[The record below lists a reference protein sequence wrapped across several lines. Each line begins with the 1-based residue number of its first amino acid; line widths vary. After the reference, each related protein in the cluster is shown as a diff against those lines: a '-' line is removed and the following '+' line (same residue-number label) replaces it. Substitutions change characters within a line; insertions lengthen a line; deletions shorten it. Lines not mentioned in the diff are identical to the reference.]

1 MHQPKKRLAKKSWA
15 FLTAALTLGVITGV
29 GGYFLFNQNKQRSS
43 VSNFAYQPKQSSVKH
58 QQAVDETLTP
68 WTWNNNNFSSLKIT
82 GENPGSFGLVRSQ
95 NENLNIASVTKNDS
109 DDNLKY
115 LNAVEKYLDGQQNF
129 AIRRYDNN
137 GRALYDINLAKM
149 ENPSTVQRGL
159 NGEPIFDPFKGFGL
173 TGNAPTDWNEIK
185 GKVPVEVVQSPHSPN
200 LYFVLLV
207 PKVVLEYHQ
216 LDKKVVKES
225 LEVEA
230 TDSFDPTKRLQKD
243 SPMKDSTKTGEK
255 LQETMS
261 SMSGMATSTRAKALK
276 VEVERGS
283 QSDSLLKND
292 FAKKPLQHKENSGT
306 DVKLDAEKDFTE
318 AWKPVLTTEQIA
330 REKGMGATVV
340 SIYDAPYSENHTA
353 FGLVDHIDP
362 KKMVENYPPS
372 WKTPKWNHHGIWDYN
387 ARNLLLQ
394 TTGFFNPRRHPEWF
408 DEGQAKAD
416 NTSPGFKVGESDHK
430 KDGFKDS
437 SSSSSSSSPIALPFE
452 AYFANIGNMVAI
464 GNSVFIFGG
473 NGHATK
479 MFTTNPLSIGVFR
492 IKYTDNFSKSSVTG
506 WPYAVLF
513 GGLINPQTN
522 GLKDLPLGTNRWF
535 EYVPRMAVSGVKWV
549 GNQLVLAG
557 TLTMGDTTTVPRLK
571 YDQLEKHLNLV
582 AQGQGLLR
590 EDLQIFTPYGW
601 ANRPDIP
608 AGAWLQD
615 EMGSNKFGPHYFL
628 NNPDIQ
634 DNVNNDTVEAL
645 INTYTNTDK
654 LKHVYPYRYSG
665 LYAWQLFNWSNKLTN
680 TSLSAN
686 FVNENSYAPN
696 SLFAAILNE
705 DLLTGLSDKIDYGKE
720 NEFADNEADR
730 FNQLLSLNPSAN
742 TNWARYLNVVQ
753 RFTTGPNLDGST
765 FDQFLDFLPWIGNGK
780 AFSNS
785 HTATLSV
792 SSNTPLPTFS
802 NINVGVKSMITQHLN
817 KENTRWVFIPNSS
830 PDIWTGAGYRKANN
844 NNNGIPLTSVLPSS
858 SSSTQFNPNSDD
870 NKVTPSG
877 GSAKKTTTYPALP
890 NSISP
895 TSDWINA
902 LTFTNK
908 NNPQRNQLLL
918 RSLLGTIPVLIN
930 KSGGSGN
937 EFNHTSDQKW
947 DKTNEKDG
955 NLPGFGEVNGLY
967 NAALLYTYGFF
978 GTNTNN
984 SDPKIGFKADSSSS
998 SSTLV
1003 GSGLNWTSQDVGN
1016 LVVINDTS
1024 FGFQLGGWFITFTD
1038 FIRPRTGYLGITLSS
1053 LQDQNIIWADQPWT
1067 SFKGSYLDSDGTPKS
1082 LWDPTALKQ
1091 LPTSSTTS
1099 DTNPTL
1105 SPSFL
1110 YFQPNKVK
1118 TNAYQTTNT
1127 YNKLIEPEQWNQAS
1141 DLSGMNNLL
1150 KLLSSKNIK
1159 QKLGKG
1165 TAMQGNNGGGVSQTI
1180 NTITTTGNISEGLKE
1195 ESSIQAETL
1204 KKFFD
1209 GKQNNKN
1216 EIGIGDSTFTKMD
1229 GKLTGVVSTPLVNLI
1244 NGQGATSDSYTTD
1257 LSFKPG
1263 NQIDFNRLF
1272 TLPVTELFDPNT
1284 MFVYDQYVP
1293 LLVNLP
1299 SGFDQASIRL
1309 KVISYSVEN
1318 QTLGVRLEFKDPNTQ
1333 QFIPVLN
1340 ASSTGPQTVFQ
1351 PFNQWADYVLPLI
1364 VTVPIVVIIL
1374 SVTLGLTIGIPMHR
1388 NKKAL
1393 QAGFDLSNKKVDV
1406 LTKAVG
1412 SVFKEIINRTGISNA
1427 PKKLKQATPTKPTPK
1442 TPPKPPVKQ

>member
-43 VSNFAYQPKQSSVKH
+43 VSNFAYQPKQLSVKH

-95 NENLNIASVTKNDS
+95 NGNLNISSVTKNVS

-115 LNAVEKYLDGQQNF
+115 LNDVEKYLDGQQNF

-185 GKVPVEVVQSPHSPN
+185 GKVPVEVVQSPLNPN
-200 LYFVLLV
+200 LYFLLLV

-225 LEVEA
+225 LGVESSS
-230 TDSFDPTKRLQKD
+230 SFNPTQRLKKE
-243 SPMKDSTKTGEK
+243 SPMKDSSKQGEK
-255 LQETMS
+255 LALADGGS
-261 SMSGMATSTRAKALK
+261 SGSMATSTRAKALK
-276 VEVERGS
+276 IEVERGS

-292 FAKKPLQHKENSGT
+292 FAKKPLKHKNSSGT
-306 DVKLDAEKDFTE
+306 EVKLEAEKEFTK
-318 AWKPVLTTEQIA
+318 AWKPVLKTDEIEKN
-330 REKGMGATVV
+330 REMGATVV
-340 SIYDAPYSENHTA
+340 SVYDAPYSENHTA

-362 KKMVENYPPS
+362 RKMIENYPPS

-416 NTSPGFKVGESDHK
+416 NTSPGFKVGENDHK
-430 KDGFKDS
+430 KDGFKD
-437 SSSSSSSSPIALPFE
+437 SSSSSPIALPFE

-492 IKYTDNFSKSSVTG
+492 IKYTDNFSKSSVIG

-557 TLTMGDTTTVPRLK
+557 TLTMGDTATVPRLK

-608 AGAWLQD
+608 AGAWLQN
-615 EMGSNKFGPHYFL
+615 EAGSKFGPHYFL

-645 INTYTNTDK
+645 ISTYTNTDE

-680 TSLSAN
+680 TPLSAN

-705 DLLTGLSDKIDYGKE
+705 DLLTGLSDKIGYGKE

-730 FNQLLSLNPSAN
+730 FNQLLSLNPSSN

-765 FDQFLDFLPWIGNGK
+765 FDQFLDFLPWIGNNK
-780 AFSNS
+780 PYSNS

-817 KENTRWVFIPNSS
+817 QQNTRWVFTPNSS
-830 PDIWTGAGYRKANN
+830 PDIWTGAGYRKQG

-858 SSSTQFNPNSDD
+858 SSSSTQFNPSSAENQVNS
-870 NKVTPSG
+870 
-877 GSAKKTTTYPALP
+877 KKTTYTHLP

-930 KSGGSGN
+930 KSGEGGE
-937 EFNHTSDQKW
+937 EFTHTSDQKW
-947 DKTNEKDG
+947 DKTETKEG

-967 NAALLYTYGFF
+967 NAALLHTYGFF

-984 SDPKIGFKADSSSS
+984 SDPKIGFKADSSSSSSSS

-1053 LQDQNIIWADQPWT
+1053 LQDQTIIWADQPWT

-1082 LWDPTALKQ
+1082 LWDPTALKS
-1091 LPTSSTTS
+1091 LSTTS
-1099 DTNPTL
+1099 NDNFPTL

-1118 TNAYQTTNT
+1118 QYNASNT
-1127 YNKLIEPEQWNQAS
+1127 YHRLIEPDKWQSNS

-1150 KLLSSKNIK
+1150 KLLTIKNIK
-1159 QKLGKG
+1159 QKLGK
-1165 TAMQGNNGGGVSQTI
+1165 TAQSQENSGGGVSQTI

-1195 ESSIQAETL
+1195 KTSIQAETL

-1209 GKQNNKN
+1209 SKQNNKS

-1244 NGQGATSDSYTTD
+1244 NGQGATSDSDTEKI
-1257 LSFKPG
+1257 SFKPG

-1284 MFVYDQYVP
+1284 MLVYDQYVP

-1299 SGFDQASIRL
+1299 SGFDQALIRL

-1318 QTLGVRLEFKDPNTQ
+1318 QTLGVRLEFKDSNTN

>member
-43 VSNFAYQPKQSSVKH
+43 VSNFAYQPKQLSVKH

-95 NENLNIASVTKNDS
+95 NDNLNIASVTKNGS

-185 GKVPVEVVQSPHSPN
+185 GKVPVEVVQSPLNPN

-207 PKVVLEYHQ
+207 PKVVLEYHNLNNQ
-216 LDKKVVKES
+216 VVKES
-225 LEVEA
+225 LGVD
-230 TDSFDPTKRLQKD
+230 TSGSTFDPTQRLQKD
-243 SPMKDSTKTGEK
+243 SPVKDSSKQGEK
-255 LQETMS
+255 LS
-261 SMSGMATSTRAKALK
+261 LADGGSMSGGYIHSPKALK

-283 QSDSLLKND
+283 QSESLQNND
-292 FAKKPLQHKENSGT
+292 FAKKPLKHKNSSGE
-306 DVKLDAEKDFTE
+306 VKLDASGEFGDNK
-318 AWKPVLTTEQIA
+318 AWKPLLTTDQIKDN
-330 REKGMGATVV
+330 RGMGATVV
-340 SIYDAPYSENHTA
+340 SVYDAPYSENHTA

-362 KKMVENYPPS
+362 KKMIENYPPS

-416 NTSPGFKVGESDHK
+416 NTSPGFKVGENDHK
-430 KDGFKDS
+430 KDGFKKD
-437 SSSSSSSSPIALPFE
+437 SSSPIALPFE

-492 IKYTDNFSKSSVTG
+492 IKYTDNFSKSSVIG

-557 TLTMGDTTTVPRLK
+557 TLTMGDTATVPRLK

-615 EMGSNKFGPHYFL
+615 EAGSKFGPHYFL

-645 INTYTNTDK
+645 ISTYTNTDE

-680 TSLSAN
+680 TPLSAN

-705 DLLTGLSDKIDYGKE
+705 DLLTGLSDKIGYGKE

-730 FNQLLSLNPSAN
+730 FNQLLSLNPSSN

-765 FDQFLDFLPWIGNGK
+765 FDQFLDFLPWIGNGYS
-780 AFSNS
+780 FSNS
-785 HTATLSV
+785 PSPSTSAS
-792 SSNTPLPTFS
+792 TPLPTFS
-802 NINVGVKSMITQHLN
+802 NINVGVKSAITTHLN
-817 KENTRWVFIPNSS
+817 KENTRWVFTPNSS

-844 NNNGIPLTSVLPSS
+844 NNNGIPFDQVKPSS
-858 SSSTQFNPNSDD
+858 SSSTQFNPNLDD
-870 NKVTPSG
+870 NKVTPA
-877 GSAKKTTTYPALP
+877 GSSPKKTTYDALP

-918 RSLLGTIPVLIN
+918 RALLGTIPVLIN
-930 KSGGSGN
+930 KSGDSNDQFNKDSEQQWN
-937 EFNHTSDQKW
+937 ET
-947 DKTNEKDG
+947 EKPGG

-967 NAALLYTYGFF
+967 NAALLHTYGFF

-984 SDPKIGFKADSSSS
+984 SDPKIGFKADSSSSS

-1053 LQDQNIIWADQPWT
+1053 LQDQTIIWADQPWT

-1082 LWDPTALKQ
+1082 LWDPTALKS
-1091 LPTSSTTS
+1091 LSTTS
-1099 DTNPTL
+1099 NDNFPTL

-1118 TNAYQTTNT
+1118 QYNASNT
-1127 YNKLIEPEQWNQAS
+1127 YNKLIEPDKWQSSS
-1141 DLSGMNNLL
+1141 DLTNMTSLL
-1150 KLLSSKNIK
+1150 KLLTIKNIK
-1159 QKLGKG
+1159 QKLGK
-1165 TAMQGNNGGGVSQTI
+1165 TAQSQENSGGGVSQTI

-1195 ESSIQAETL
+1195 ETSIQAETL

-1209 GKQNNKN
+1209 SKQNNKS

-1244 NGQGATSDSYTTD
+1244 NGQGATSDSDTEKI
-1257 LSFKPG
+1257 SFKPG

-1284 MFVYDQYVP
+1284 MLVYDQYVP

-1318 QTLGVRLEFKDPNTQ
+1318 QTLGVRLEFKDPDTN

>member
-43 VSNFAYQPKQSSVKH
+43 VSNFAYQPKQLSVKH

-95 NENLNIASVTKNDS
+95 NENLNIASVTKNGS

-207 PKVVLEYHQ
+207 PKVVVEYHNLNNQ
-216 LDKKVVKES
+216 VVKES

-230 TDSFDPTKRLQKD
+230 TDSFDPTQRLKSD
-243 SPMKDSTKTGEK
+243 SPMKDSNKDSEK
-255 LQETMS
+255 LEES
-261 SMSGMATSTRAKALK
+261 SMSGATSTRKALK
-276 VEVERGS
+276 IEVERGS
-283 QSDSLLKND
+283 SDTLSKSD
-292 FAKKPLQHKENSGT
+292 FAKKPLKHKDNSGE
-306 DVKLDAEKDFTE
+306 VKLEAEKDFPQGKV
-318 AWKPVLTTEQIA
+318 WKPLLTTDQIKDN
-330 REKGMGATVV
+330 RGMGATVV
-340 SIYDAPYSENHTA
+340 SVYDAPYSENHTA

-430 KDGFKDS
+430 KDGFKD
-437 SSSSSSSSPIALPFE
+437 SSSSSSPIALPFE

-557 TLTMGDTTTVPRLK
+557 TLTMGDTATVPRLK

-615 EMGSNKFGPHYFL
+615 EMGSKFGPHYFL

-645 INTYTNTDK
+645 INTYYTNTDK

-705 DLLTGLSDKIDYGKE
+705 DLLTGLSDKIGYGKE

-730 FNQLLSLNPSAN
+730 FNQLLSLNPSPN

-780 AFSNS
+780 PFSNS
-785 HTATLSV
+785 HTFSA
-792 SSNTPLPTFS
+792 SSTSSTPLPTFS

-858 SSSTQFNPNSDD
+858 SSSTPFNPDSDD
-870 NKVTPSG
+870 NKVTSG
-877 GSAKKTTTYPALP
+877 SSSKPTTYPALP

-918 RSLLGTIPVLIN
+918 RALLGTIPVLIN

-937 EFNHTSDQKW
+937 EFNHTSEQKW
-947 DKTNEKDG
+947 DKTETNEG

-967 NAALLYTYGFF
+967 NAALLHTYGFF
-978 GTNTNN
+978 GTNTN
-984 SDPKIGFKADSSSS
+984 STDPKIGFKADSSSSSSSSS

-1053 LQDQNIIWADQPWT
+1053 LQDQTIIWADQPWT

-1082 LWDPTALKQ
+1082 LWDPTALKS
-1091 LPTSSTTS
+1091 LSTTS
-1099 DTNPTL
+1099 NDNFPTL
-1105 SPSFL
+1105 SPSFQL
-1110 YFQPNKVK
+1110 YQPNKVK
-1118 TNAYQTTNT
+1118 TNAYQNSGT

-1141 DLSGMNNLL
+1141 DLTNMTNLL

-1159 QKLGKG
+1159 QKLGKD
-1165 TAMQGNNGGGVSQTI
+1165 TQSMGNNGGGVSQTI

-1195 ESSIQAETL
+1195 ETSIQAETL

-1209 GKQNNKN
+1209 SKQNNKS

-1244 NGQGATSDSYTTD
+1244 NGQGATSDSDTEKI
-1257 LSFKPG
+1257 SFKPG

-1284 MFVYDQYVP
+1284 MLVYDQYVP

-1318 QTLGVRLEFKDPNTQ
+1318 QTLGVRLEFKDPDTN

>member
-43 VSNFAYQPKQSSVKH
+43 VSNFAYQPKQLSVKH

-95 NENLNIASVTKNDS
+95 NENLNIASVTKNGS

-207 PKVVLEYHQ
+207 PKVVVEYHNLNNQ
-216 LDKKVVKES
+216 VVKES

-230 TDSFDPTKRLQKD
+230 TDSFDPTQRLKSGSPVKD
-243 SPMKDSTKTGEK
+243 SNKDSEK
-255 LQETMS
+255 LEES
-261 SMSGMATSTRAKALK
+261 SMSGATSTRKALK
-276 VEVERGS
+276 IEVERGS

-292 FAKKPLQHKENSGT
+292 FAKKPFKDESNK
-306 DVKLDAEKDFTE
+306 KLDASGEFAGDK
-318 AWKPVLTTEQIA
+318 AWKPLLTTEQIKDN
-330 REKGMGATVV
+330 RGMGATVV
-340 SIYDAPYSENHTA
+340 SVYDAPYSENHTA

-416 NTSPGFKVGESDHK
+416 NTSPDFKVGESDHK
-430 KDGFKDS
+430 KDGFKDSS

-557 TLTMGDTTTVPRLK
+557 TLTMGDTATVPRLK

-615 EMGSNKFGPHYFL
+615 EMGSKFGPHYFL

-730 FNQLLSLNPSAN
+730 FNQLLSLNPSPN

-785 HTATLSV
+785 HTLS
-792 SSNTPLPTFS
+792 SSSASSTPLPTFS
-802 NINVGVKSMITQHLN
+802 NINVGVKSDITKHLN
-817 KENTRWVFIPNSS
+817 KENTRWVFIPGST

-858 SSSTQFNPNSDD
+858 SSSTPFSPNSDD
-870 NKVTPSG
+870 NKVTSG
-877 GSAKKTTTYPALP
+877 SSSKPTTYPALP

-918 RSLLGTIPVLIN
+918 RALLGTIPVLIN
-930 KSGGSGN
+930 KSGDSN
-937 EFNHTSDQKW
+937 DQFNKDSDQKW

-967 NAALLYTYGFF
+967 NAALLHTYGFF
-978 GTNTNN
+978 GTNTN
-984 SDPKIGFKADSSSS
+984 STDPKIGFKADSSSS

-1053 LQDQNIIWADQPWT
+1053 LQDQTIIWADQPWT

-1082 LWDPTALKQ
+1082 LWDPTALKS
-1091 LPTSSTTS
+1091 LSTTS
-1099 DTNPTL
+1099 NDNFPTL

-1118 TNAYQTTNT
+1118 AYQNSGT

-1150 KLLSSKNIK
+1150 KLLSNKNIK
-1159 QKLGKG
+1159 QKLGKD
-1165 TAMQGNNGGGVSQTI
+1165 TQSMGNNGGGVSQTI

-1195 ESSIQAETL
+1195 ETSIQAETL

-1209 GKQNNKN
+1209 SKQNNKS

-1244 NGQGATSDSYTTD
+1244 NGQGATSDTEKI
-1257 LSFKPG
+1257 SFKPG

-1284 MFVYDQYVP
+1284 MLVYDQYVP

-1318 QTLGVRLEFKDPNTQ
+1318 QTLGVRLEFKDPDTN

>member
-29 GGYFLFNQNKQRSS
+29 GGYFLFNQNKRRSS
-43 VSNFAYQPKQSSVKH
+43 VSNFAYQPKQLSVKH

-95 NENLNIASVTKNDS
+95 NENLNIASVTKNGS

-207 PKVVLEYHQ
+207 PKVVVEYHQ
-216 LDKKVVKES
+216 LDKVVKES

-230 TDSFDPTKRLQKD
+230 TSNFDPTKRLQKE
-243 SPMKDSTKTGEK
+243 SPQKDPAKESTEK
-255 LQETMS
+255 LTETTS
-261 SMSGMATSTRAKALK
+261 SMSSGGATFTRAKALK
-276 VEVERGS
+276 VEVEKQSGS
-283 QSDSLLKND
+283 SDTLSKSD
-292 FAKKPLQHKENSGT
+292 FAKKPFKDESNK
-306 DVKLDAEKDFTE
+306 KLDASGEFAGDK
-318 AWKPVLTTEQIA
+318 AWKPLLKTDEIA
-330 REKGMGATVV
+330 KEKGMGATVV
-340 SIYDAPYSENHTA
+340 SFYDAPYSENHTA

-430 KDGFKDS
+430 KDGFKD
-437 SSSSSSSSPIALPFE
+437 SSSSSSPIALPFE

-557 TLTMGDTTTVPRLK
+557 TLTMGDTATVPRLK

-608 AGAWLQD
+608 VGAWLQD
-615 EMGSNKFGPHYFL
+615 EMGSKFGPHYFL

-634 DNVNNDTVEAL
+634 DNVNNYTVEVL

-705 DLLTGLSDKIDYGKE
+705 DLLTGLSDKIVYGKE
-720 NEFADNEADR
+720 NEFAENEADR
-730 FNQLLSLNPSAN
+730 FNQLLSLNPSPN

-753 RFTTGPNLDGST
+753 RFTTGPNLDSST

-780 AFSNS
+780 PFSNS

-802 NINVGVKSMITQHLN
+802 NINVGVKSDITQHLN
-817 KENTRWVFIPNSS
+817 KENTRWVFTPNSS
-830 PDIWTGAGYRKANN
+830 PGIWTGAGYRKQG
-844 NNNGIPLTSVLPSS
+844 NNNGIPFEQVKPSNGSNTFDPNSSENQVTSS
-858 SSSTQFNPNSDD
+858 SGSSP
-870 NKVTPSG
+870 
-877 GSAKKTTTYPALP
+877 AKKTTTYYSFLP

-918 RSLLGTIPVLIN
+918 RGLLGTIPVLIN
-930 KSGGSGN
+930 KSGDSN
-937 EFNHTSDQKW
+937 DQFNKDSEQKW
-947 DKTNEKDG
+947 DKTETNEG

-967 NAALLYTYGFF
+967 NAALLHTYGFF
-978 GTNTNN
+978 GTNTN
-984 SDPKIGFKADSSSS
+984 STDPKIGFKADSSSS

-1082 LWDPTALKQ
+1082 LWDPTALKS
-1091 LPTSSTTS
+1091 LPNSSTTS

-1105 SPSFL
+1105 SPSFQL
-1110 YFQPNKVK
+1110 YQPNKVK
-1118 TNAYQTTNT
+1118 SGQYQTTNT
-1127 YNKLIEPEQWNQAS
+1127 YNKLIEPDKWESSS
-1141 DLSGMNNLL
+1141 DLTNMTNLL

-1159 QKLGKG
+1159 EKLGKD
-1165 TAMQGNNGGGVSQTI
+1165 TQSMGNNGGGVSQTI
-1180 NTITTTGNISEGLKE
+1180 NTITTTGNISEDLKE
-1195 ESSIQAETL
+1195 ETSIQAETL

-1209 GKQNNKN
+1209 SKQNNKS

-1244 NGQGATSDSYTTD
+1244 NGQGATSDSDTEKI
-1257 LSFKPG
+1257 SFKSG

-1284 MFVYDQYVP
+1284 MFVYNQYVP

-1299 SGFDQASIRL
+1299 SDFDQASIRL

-1318 QTLGVRLEFKDPNTQ
+1318 QTLGVRLEFKDPQTQ

>member
-43 VSNFAYQPKQSSVKH
+43 VSNFAYQPKQLSVKH

-95 NENLNIASVTKNDS
+95 NENLNIASVTKNGS

-185 GKVPVEVVQSPHSPN
+185 GKVPVEVVQSPLNPN

-207 PKVVLEYHQ
+207 PKVVVEYHNLNNQ
-216 LDKKVVKES
+216 VVKES

-230 TDSFDPTKRLQKD
+230 TDSFDPTKRLQSMGPEKD
-243 SPMKDSTKTGEK
+243 SNKDSEK
-255 LQETMS
+255 LSEAMS
-261 SMSGMATSTRAKALK
+261 SMSSGGATSTRKALK
-276 VEVERGS
+276 IEVEKQSGS
-283 QSDSLLKND
+283 TDSLLKND
-292 FAKKPLQHKENSGT
+292 FAKKPFKDESNK
-306 DVKLDAEKDFTE
+306 KLDASGEFANDK
-318 AWKPVLTTEQIA
+318 AWKPVLKTDEI
-330 REKGMGATVV
+330 EKNRGMGATVV
-340 SIYDAPYSENHTA
+340 SVYDAPYSENHTA

-430 KDGFKDS
+430 KDGFKD

-557 TLTMGDTTTVPRLK
+557 TLTMGDTATVPRLK

-615 EMGSNKFGPHYFL
+615 EMDSKFGPHYFL

-705 DLLTGLSDKIDYGKE
+705 DLLTGLSDKIGYGKE

-730 FNQLLSLNPSAN
+730 FNQLLSLNPSPN

-765 FDQFLDFLPWIGNGK
+765 FDQFLDFLPWIGNGYS
-780 AFSNS
+780 FSNS
-785 HTATLSV
+785 PSPSTST
-792 SSNTPLPTFS
+792 SSTPLPTFS
-802 NINVGVKSMITQHLN
+802 NIGVGAKSMITQHLN

-830 PDIWTGAGYRKANN
+830 PDIWTGAGYRVQSANQK
-844 NNNGIPLTSVLPSS
+844 NGIPLTSVLPSS
-858 SSSTQFNPNSDD
+858 NNQQFNPTSMENQ
-870 NKVTPSG
+870 VTPKG
-877 GSAKKTTTYPALP
+877 GGTQTKKTTYDALP

-918 RSLLGTIPVLIN
+918 RGLLGTIPVLIN

-937 EFNHTSDQKW
+937 EFTHTNDQKW
-947 DKTNEKDG
+947 DKTETNEG

-967 NAALLYTYGFF
+967 NAALLHTYGFF
-978 GTNTNN
+978 GTNTN
-984 SDPKIGFKADSSSS
+984 STDPKIGFKADSSSS

-1053 LQDQNIIWADQPWT
+1053 LQDQTIIWADQPWT

-1082 LWDPTALKQ
+1082 LWDPTALKS
-1091 LPTSSTTS
+1091 LSTTS
-1099 DTNPTL
+1099 NDNFPTL

-1118 TNAYQTTNT
+1118 SGQYQQNNT
-1127 YNKLIEPEQWNQAS
+1127 YNKLIEPESATSAAS
-1141 DLSGMNNLL
+1141 SMTNLL

-1159 QKLGKG
+1159 QKLGKNTQSMG
-1165 TAMQGNNGGGVSQTI
+1165 NNNGGGVSQTI

-1195 ESSIQAETL
+1195 ETSIQAETL

-1209 GKQNNKN
+1209 SKQNNKS

-1244 NGQGATSDSYTTD
+1244 NGQGATSDSDTEKI
-1257 LSFKPG
+1257 SFKPG

-1284 MFVYDQYVP
+1284 MLVYDQYVP

-1318 QTLGVRLEFKDPNTQ
+1318 QTLGVRLEFKDPDTN

>member
-43 VSNFAYQPKQSSVKH
+43 VSNFAYQPKQLSVKH

-95 NENLNIASVTKNDS
+95 NENLNIASVTKNGS

-207 PKVVLEYHQ
+207 PKVVVEYHK
-216 LDKKVVKES
+216 LSKKVVKES

-230 TDSFDPTKRLQKD
+230 TDSFDPTQRLKKE
-243 SPMKDSTKTGEK
+243 SPMKDSSKTGEK
-255 LQETMS
+255 LTETTS
-261 SMSGMATSTRAKALK
+261 SMSGATSTRKALK
-276 VEVERGS
+276 IEVERGS

-292 FAKKPLQHKENSGT
+292 FAKKPLKHKNSSGT
-306 DVKLDAEKDFTE
+306 EVKLDASGEFGDNK
-318 AWKPVLTTEQIA
+318 AWKPLLTTEQIKDN
-330 REKGMGATVV
+330 RGMGATVV
-340 SIYDAPYSENHTA
+340 SVYDAPYSENHTA

-430 KDGFKDS
+430 KDGFKD
-437 SSSSSSSSPIALPFE
+437 SSSSSSPIALPFE

-557 TLTMGDTTTVPRLK
+557 TLTMGDTATVPRLK

-615 EMGSNKFGPHYFL
+615 EMGSKFGPHYFL

-705 DLLTGLSDKIDYGKE
+705 DLLTGLSDKIGYGKE

-730 FNQLLSLNPSAN
+730 FNQLLSLNPSPN

-780 AFSNS
+780 PFSNS
-785 HTATLSV
+785 HTLSSSSSSSV
-792 SSNTPLPTFS
+792 SSTSPLPTFS
-802 NINVGVKSMITQHLN
+802 NIGVGVKSMITKHLN
-817 KENTRWVFIPNSS
+817 KENTRWVFILNSS

-844 NNNGIPLTSVLPSS
+844 NNNGIPFDSVKPSNNS
-858 SSSTQFNPNSDD
+858 QQFNPTSMENQ
-870 NKVTPSG
+870 VTSAG
-877 GSAKKTTTYPALP
+877 GSAKKTTTYTHLP

-918 RSLLGTIPVLIN
+918 RGLLGTIPVLIN
-930 KSGGSGN
+930 KSGDSN
-937 EFNHTSDQKW
+937 DQFNKDSDQKW
-947 DKTNEKDG
+947 DKTETNEG

-967 NAALLYTYGFF
+967 NAALLHTYGFF
-978 GTNTNN
+978 GTNTN
-984 SDPKIGFKADSSSS
+984 STDPKIGFKADSSSSSS

-1053 LQDQNIIWADQPWT
+1053 LQDQTIIWADQPWT

-1082 LWDPTALKQ
+1082 LWDPTALKS
-1091 LPTSSTTS
+1091 LSTTS
-1099 DTNPTL
+1099 NDNFPTL
-1105 SPSFL
+1105 SPSFQL
-1110 YFQPNKVK
+1110 YQPNKVK
-1118 TNAYQTTNT
+1118 AYQNSGT
-1127 YNKLIEPEQWNQAS
+1127 YNKLIEPDKWESSS
-1141 DLSGMNNLL
+1141 DLTNMTNLL

-1159 QKLGKG
+1159 QKLGKD
-1165 TAMQGNNGGGVSQTI
+1165 TQSMGNNGGGVSQTI

-1195 ESSIQAETL
+1195 ETSIQAETL

-1209 GKQNNKN
+1209 SKQNNKS

-1244 NGQGATSDSYTTD
+1244 NGQGATSDSDTEKI
-1257 LSFKPG
+1257 SFKPG

-1284 MFVYDQYVP
+1284 MLVYDQYVP

-1318 QTLGVRLEFKDPNTQ
+1318 QTLGVRLEFKDPDTN

>member
-43 VSNFAYQPKQSSVKH
+43 VSNFAYQPKQLSVKH

-95 NENLNIASVTKNDS
+95 NDNLNISSVTKNSS

-207 PKVVLEYHQ
+207 PKVALEYHNLNNQ
-216 LDKKVVKES
+216 VVKES
-225 LEVEA
+225 LEVKA
-230 TDSFDPTKRLQKD
+230 TQSSFNPTQRLQKD
-243 SPMKDSTKTGEK
+243 SPVKDSSKQGEK
-255 LQETMS
+255 LSETTAS
-261 SMSGMATSTRAKALK
+261 SMSSGMATSTRAKALK

-292 FAKKPLQHKENSGT
+292 FAKKPLKHKNSSGE
-306 DVKLDAEKDFTE
+306 VKLEAEKEFTE
-318 AWKPVLTTEQIA
+318 AWKPLLTTDQIA

-340 SIYDAPYSENHTA
+340 SFYDAPYSENHTA

-416 NTSPGFKVGESDHK
+416 NTSPGFKVGDTDHK
-430 KDGFKDS
+430 KDGFKKN
-437 SSSSSSSSPIALPFE
+437 SSSPIALPFE

-557 TLTMGDTTTVPRLK
+557 TLTMGDTATVPRLK

-608 AGAWLQD
+608 VGAWLQD
-615 EMGSNKFGPHYFL
+615 EMGSKFGPHYFL

-645 INTYTNTDK
+645 ISSYKNTDK

-680 TSLSAN
+680 TPLSAN

-705 DLLTGLSDKIDYGKE
+705 DLLTGLSDKIFYGKE
-720 NEFADNEADR
+720 NEFAENEADR
-730 FNQLLSLNPSAN
+730 FNQLLSLNPNPN

-753 RFTTGPNLDGST
+753 RFTTGPNLDSST

-780 AFSNS
+780 PFSNS
-785 HTATLSV
+785 PSPSTSA
-792 SSNTPLPTFS
+792 SSSTPLPTFS

-817 KENTRWVFIPNSS
+817 KENTRWVFIPNFS
-830 PDIWTGAGYRKANN
+830 PDIWTGAGYRVQSANQK
-844 NNNGIPLTSVLPSS
+844 NGIPFEQVKPSNN
-858 SSSTQFNPNSDD
+858 STPFDPNSDD

-877 GSAKKTTTYPALP
+877 GSSKPTTYPALP

-930 KSGGSGN
+930 KSGDSN
-937 EFNHTSDQKW
+937 DQFNKDSEQKW
-947 DKTNEKDG
+947 DKTETNEG

-967 NAALLYTYGFF
+967 NAALLHTYGFF
-978 GTNTNN
+978 GTNTN
-984 SDPKIGFKADSSSS
+984 STDPKIGFKADSSSSS

-1053 LQDQNIIWADQPWT
+1053 LQDQTIIWADQPWT

-1082 LWDPTALKQ
+1082 LWDPTALKS
-1091 LPTSSTTS
+1091 LPNSSTTY

-1105 SPSFL
+1105 SPSFQL
-1110 YFQPNKVK
+1110 YQPNKVK
-1118 TNAYQTTNT
+1118 AYQTTNT
-1127 YNKLIEPEQWNQAS
+1127 YNKLIEPVDATSAATNMTS
-1141 DLSGMNNLL
+1141 LL
-1150 KLLSSKNIK
+1150 KLLTTKNIK
-1159 QKLGKG
+1159 AKLGKG
-1165 TAMQGNNGGGVSQTI
+1165 TASSQGNNNGGGVSQTI

-1195 ESSIQAETL
+1195 ETSIQAETL

-1209 GKQNNKN
+1209 SKQNNKS

-1244 NGQGATSDSYTTD
+1244 NGQGATSDSDTEKI
-1257 LSFKPG
+1257 SFKPG

-1318 QTLGVRLEFKDPNTQ
+1318 QTLGVRLEFKDPQTQ